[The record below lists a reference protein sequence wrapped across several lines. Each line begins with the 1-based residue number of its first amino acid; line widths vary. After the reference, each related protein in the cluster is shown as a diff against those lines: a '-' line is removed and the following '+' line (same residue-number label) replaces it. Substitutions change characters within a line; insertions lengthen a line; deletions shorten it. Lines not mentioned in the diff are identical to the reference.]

1 MKKIIQRAAGVGALL
16 ALLPLSLVAQTPEQR
31 IERSF
36 ARAQQVGVPV
46 QLLESKVAEG
56 RAKGVRM
63 DLIAQVV
70 ERRQASL
77 EQVQA
82 SVGERYRLTP
92 QELGLSADAVQAGVS
107 EAVLAAISERAPGD
121 RRAVAIAALAQL
133 VQAGHPSEVALERVT
148 QALQQGPEAL
158 MNLPAQAQ
166 AGRGGPP
173 EGIPG
178 QGPGAQNGRGGPPAS
193 VPAAGAAGRGRGR
206 GGPDGG

>member
-1 MKKIIQRAAGVGALL
+1 
-16 ALLPLSLVAQTPEQR
+16 
-31 IERSF
+31 
-36 ARAQQVGVPV
+36 VGVPV
-46 QLLESKVAEG
+46 QLLQSKVAEG
-56 RAKGVRM
+56 RAKGVRV

-70 ERRQASL
+70 ERRLATL
-77 EQVQA
+77 EQVKA
-82 SVGERYRLTP
+82 SVGDRQQLTP
-92 QELGLSADAVQAGVS
+92 QELGLSADAVHAGVS

-121 RRAVAIAALAQL
+121 RRAVAIAALTQL

-166 AGRGGPP
+166 GRGRGGPP

-193 VPAAGAAGRGRGR
+193 VPAAGATGRGRGR